1 MESGIETSVSVFVLT
16 LGCLFVLKILGSK
29 NSPCFFSSST
39 FKVPVPV
46 LFWNFLLVCLSLI
59 SPLLCCIKQSCI
71 YMGELSCHCCS
82 PDKFSMSHNS
92 TSTSYQELMI

>member
-1 MESGIETSVSVFVLT
+1 
-16 LGCLFVLKILGSK
+16 
-29 NSPCFFSSST
+29 
-39 FKVPVPV
+39 
-46 LFWNFLLVCLSLI
+46 LI

>member
-39 FKVPVPV
+39 FNVPV

-59 SPLLCCIKQSCI
+59 SPLLCCIKQSPTWVS
-71 YMGELSCHCCS
+71 YPVTASLLTNSVCHTTRLPPPTRS
-82 PDKFSMSHNS
+82 
-92 TSTSYQELMI
+92 